1 MSHQRLK
8 EIHQEL
14 NKLKRLG
21 VSGRK
26 KFFKTC
32 SKECVNKICECVKNV
47 LNANLEIKPAHLKK
61 LSRHK
66 QTLRALALKKT
77 SLVKRKRLL
86 QKGGFLAALLPAIIP
101 AVTNLISNLFYPQN
115 E

>member
-8 EIHQEL
+8 EIHKEL
-14 NKLKRLG
+14 AKLKRLG
-21 VSGRK
+21 VQGRK

-32 SKECVNKICECVKNV
+32 SKDCVNKICECVKNL

-77 SLVKRKRLL
+77 SFIKRKRLL
-86 QKGGFLAALLPAIIP
+86 QKGGFLGALLPAIIP
-101 AVTNLISNLFYPQN
+101 AVASLVSGFLNNG
-115 E
+115 